1 MFRFKLKK
9 TWTLRAYN
17 YNACNELVNILK
29 ELHFDNRED
38 LTPVNNS
45 YICKNGIYDVIFS
58 NQDGLYFV
66 DVRIRTMALFRWCI
80 KMALLAREDLD
91 VRFNKA

>member
-9 TWTLRAYN
+9 IWTLRAYN
-17 YNACNELVNILK
+17 YYAANELVNILK
-29 ELHFDNRED
+29 ELHLDNRED
-38 LTPVNNS
+38 LTPVNNR

-66 DVRIRTMALFRWCI
+66 DVRIRTVAPFRWCI
-80 KMALLAREDLD
+80 KMALLANENLN